1 MSTVQDT
8 PRVGTRTFFVGAV
21 VVCLLVA
28 AVASFY
34 ASAHPDGLEFVAE
47 QTGFLHD
54 SATAGSP
61 FADYQTSGID
71 NPRLSGGLAG
81 ALGVAVMLL
90 LSGALFWSLR
100 RRGQSHDAAA

>member
-47 QTGFLHD
+47 QTGFLHAAED

-71 NPRLSGGLAG
+71 NPRLSGGRD
-81 ALGVAVMLL
+81 
-90 LSGALFWSLR
+90 R
-100 RRGQSHDAAA
+100 RWARGTVTDCTFTPTARFIAPQLI